1 MGLKSD
7 EYAVC
12 VDCYMFAANGD
23 LSALALNPET
33 EDDRRTAITEGFE
46 RLGGYAVASGPEG
59 FSWHECECCRDG
71 LGGDR
76 YVVTIHHWTKRKDTF
91 TSNAK

>member
-1 MGLKSD
+1 MGVKVLD

-12 VDCYMFAANGD
+12 VDCYVFAANGD

-33 EDDRRTAITEGFE
+33 EDQRRTAVTEGFE
-46 RLGGYAVASGPEG
+46 RLGGYAVAGDSEPW

-76 YVVTIHHWTKRKDTF
+76 YVVTVLE
-91 TSNAK
+91 N